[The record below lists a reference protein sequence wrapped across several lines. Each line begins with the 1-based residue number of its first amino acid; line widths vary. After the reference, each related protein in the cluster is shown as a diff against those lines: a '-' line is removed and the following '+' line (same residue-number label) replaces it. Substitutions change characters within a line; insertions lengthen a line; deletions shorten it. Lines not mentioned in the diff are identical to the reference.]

1 MNTYLRSMLVATG
14 VALSLA
20 AIHVNAAVTVNF
32 TKPDA
37 YTDIGFSSWEK
48 DKVMKDLSQHFD
60 KLGAQL
66 PQGQDLKIEVLDIDL
81 AGRIEPRFRTTGQD
95 IRVLRGSADWPVIQ
109 LRYSIES
116 VGKVVKSGEA
126 RVADMSYLQNYNRYN
141 TGEPLRYEKR
151 MLDNWFKTV
160 VKE

>member
-1 MNTYLRSMLVATG
+1 MKRYLRPMLLA
-14 VALSLA
+14 ASAILSLA

-37 YTDIGFSSWEK
+37 YIDIGFSSWEK
-48 DKVMKDLSQHFD
+48 DKVMKDLSEHFH

-81 AGRIEPRFRTTGQD
+81 AGRIEPRFSTIGYD
-95 IRVLRGSADWPVIQ
+95 IRVLRGGVDWPMIQ

-116 VGKVVKSGEA
+116 AGKVVKSGEA
-126 RVADMSYLQNYNRYN
+126 RVADMSYLHNFNRYN
-141 TGEPLRYEKR
+141 AGEPLRYEKR

>member
-32 TKPDA
+32 TKSDA
-37 YTDIGFSSWEK
+37 YTDIGFSSWDK

-66 PQGQDLKIEVLDIDL
+66 PQGQDLKIEVL
-81 AGRIEPRFRTTGQD
+81 A
-95 IRVLRGSADWPVIQ
+95 
-109 LRYSIES
+109 
-116 VGKVVKSGEA
+116 
-126 RVADMSYLQNYNRYN
+126 
-141 TGEPLRYEKR
+141 
-151 MLDNWFKTV
+151 
-160 VKE
+160 